1 VDPDLPL
8 IEALQAGDDSALNE
22 LINRHREA
30 LHHFAFR
37 YLRDE
42 AAARDVAQETFV
54 RVYFKADKFKPQS
67 LTKTWIYS
75 IALNLCRDHS
85 RKYWKRRSDVSL
97 DLPSTEQHPRLELAD
112 PADEPSAR
120 AVKTDH
126 VALLHAAIDQL
137 PQKLKEALV
146 LFTLDGKSQK
156 ETADILGTSPKA
168 VELRVHQ
175 AKLKLRDILGG
186 VIFLKN

>member
-1 VDPDLPL
+1 MDPDLPL

-22 LINRHREA
+22 LINRHREP

-67 LTKTWIYS
+67 LVKTWIYS

-85 RKYWKRRSDVSL
+85 RKHWKRRSDVSL

-112 PADEPSAR
+112 PSDQPSTQ

-126 VALLHAAIDQL
+126 VALLHAAIDRL

-175 AKLKLRDILGG
+175 AKLKLRDILGEAILTG
-186 VIFLKN
+186 N